1 MSAPW
6 HSRTRGSHALEWI
19 TPWPTEPVRF
29 TGVTDVVI
37 PAMRS
42 WPDHMLRR
50 WYSTHRQAWRHHAT
64 RRTGFRVVT
73 ADATIQEAPGY
84 PWP

>member
-19 TPWPTEPVRF
+19 TSWPTEPVRV

-42 WPDHMLRR
+42 WPDHD
-50 WYSTHRQAWRHHAT
+50 AAK
-64 RRTGFRVVT
+64 VVT
-73 ADATIQEAPGY
+73 RPIVRHGVTMRQPRGCFGLVRLRL
-84 PWP
+84 PLPRNPC